1 MKRNVF
7 LTIAAILAIIFGST
21 MTFAPDKMIRNMA
34 TASDPSSLHVLQW
47 AGNMLLTIGLINF
60 LSRNDAGS
68 PALRAVMIGNIF
80 LHAGGLIVD
89 WYHYSIG
96 FVSASGLG
104 TGMVVH
110 VLLIIGFAY
119 YLSRMKVQED

>member
-7 LTIAAILAIIFGST
+7 LTIAAILAVIFGSA
-21 MTFAPDKMIRNMA
+21 MTFTPDKMIQNMA

-96 FVSASGLG
+96 FVNVSGLA

-110 VLLIIGFAY
+110 VLLIIGFVY
-119 YLSRMKVQED
+119 YLGKMNLKTA